1 MTLSEILQGCAILML
16 YSPMPRLKKIL
27 HIALAVILI
36 AIGIAG
42 LVLPILDGIIFLL
55 LGFILLSFESP
66 LIEVRL
72 STIAKKNRYIDAWY
86 EKLNIWMRKFFG
98 E

>member
-1 MTLSEILQGCAILML
+1 MRYTYAIQ
-16 YSPMPRLKKIL
+16 PMPRLKKIL

-42 LVLPILDGIIFLL
+42 LILPILDGVIFLL

-66 LIEVRL
+66 LIEEHL